1 MLARLLKTFKR
12 IFLPENLGD
21 DGPRSMTAV
30 QALTAVYRQLTQL
43 AAQIE
48 AHADGAPY
56 PHVAE
61 RLRQIASE
69 KHASAAQV
77 KEWLE
82 KQGAWVGQVSLSPV
96 PAPNHWQR
104 MMRALNDQR
113 ALEDFLLLQEPRL
126 GAESQEL
133 AELMRLLKASQRV
146 HRDALAQLA
155 ALADPQAT
163 QT

>member
-1 MLARLLKTFKR
+1 MLGRLLKTLKR
-12 IFLPENLGD
+12 IFLPENLAD

-30 QALTAVYRQLTQL
+30 QVLTAVYRRLTQL
-43 AAQIE
+43 AGQIE
-48 AHADGAPY
+48 AHANGAPY
-56 PHVAE
+56 PHVTE
-61 RLRQIASE
+61 RLRQMASE
-69 KHASAAQV
+69 KHATAAQV

-104 MMRALNDQR
+104 MMRDLNDQR
-113 ALEDFLLLQEPRL
+113 ALENFLLLQEPSL
-126 GAESQEL
+126 AAESQEL
-133 AELMRLLKASQRV
+133 AELMRRLKANQRI
-146 HRDALAQLA
+146 HRDALTQLA